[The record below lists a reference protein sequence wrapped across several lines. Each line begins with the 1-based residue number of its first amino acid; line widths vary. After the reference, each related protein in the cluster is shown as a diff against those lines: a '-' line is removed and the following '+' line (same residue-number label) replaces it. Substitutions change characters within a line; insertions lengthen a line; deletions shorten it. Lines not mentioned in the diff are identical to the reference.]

1 MSKKKDVELTREER
15 AKKQKR
21 KRILLIVGG
30 VLLFFFIVIVVAVI
44 IIAKNISNSF
54 ASGAEVEKMEA
65 RDIQSSFTIGGTI
78 QSDNTVNLTT
88 PSAIL
93 VADAIPVG
101 TFVKK
106 GDPILVFDRTS
117 FDEAYTIADVQ
128 DTISMNTYLSS
139 MEKMDDALTKLNAAQ
154 ADVNKYTKL
163 VNEQQALVDS
173 LKAGMTDT
181 DQRIAQ
187 LQSQIAIASA
197 EYKEYSLYCEPLNGL
212 KGPGESPY
220 GMTQEAMQ
228 TYQTYADQKAAE
240 IAQAQRELA
249 AIQDGMG
256 NVNQTTQLTE
266 ANTKLAEYKTELATA
281 KGKVESYEAA
291 AGNEYDRENVLLN
304 GQITQ
309 INIGKGTEILDNYAD
324 GIVRAP
330 YDGVLIALTTTKGNY
345 TTPNTTFATFASLD
359 DVSLLV
365 SLTKK
370 DLDSL
375 DVGDKASIKILDK
388 TYDGVVSQVNRMATT
403 TANGTTSIG
412 AIVDIKTPDDD
423 IYIGLEGKATITTA
437 DETGVNSIPIEALN
451 SDNDGDYVYVVDN
464 KMTVSKKYIET
475 GISSADYI
483 EVKSGLDESDWVVTS
498 YTIEPMEGETLV
510 VSTPEY
516 LEQIGQ

>member
-44 IIAKNISNSF
+44 IIVKNISNSF

-117 FDEAYTIADVQ
+117 FDEAYTVADVQ

-163 VNEQQALVDS
+163 VNEQQAIVDN

-187 LQSQIAIASA
+187 LQSKIAIARAELDEYTLYAKAGDTYGMSA
-197 EYKEYSLYCEPLNGL
+197 EGMGTY
-212 KGPGESPY
+212 ESY
-220 GMTQEAMQ
+220 AEAK
-228 TYQTYADQKAAE
+228 TLE
-240 IAQAQRELA
+240 IAQASRELA
-249 AIQDGMG
+249 ALQSGMT
-256 NVNQTTQLTE
+256 NVNQTTALSDATTKLTE
-266 ANTKLAEYKTELATA
+266 YKSELAKA
-281 KGKVESYEAA
+281 KGEVETYGAT

-304 GQITQ
+304 GQLTQ
-309 INIGKGTEILDNYAD
+309 ISIGKGTEILDNYPD

-330 YDGVLIALTTTKGNY
+330 YDGVLIALATTKGNY
-345 TTPNTTFATFASLD
+345 TTPNAAFATFASLD

-365 SLTKK
+365 NLTKK

-375 DVGDKASIKILDK
+375 DIGDKASIKILDK

-437 DETGVNSIPIEALN
+437 DEAGVNSIPIEALN

-464 KMTVSKKYIET
+464 MMTVSKKYIET

-516 LEQIGQ
+516 LEQIGK

>member
-54 ASGAEVEKMEA
+54 ATGAEVEKMEA

-117 FDEAYTIADVQ
+117 FDEAYTLADVQ

-187 LQSQIAIASA
+187 LQSQIAIARAELDEYTLYAKAGDTYGMSA
-197 EYKEYSLYCEPLNGL
+197 EGMGTY
-212 KGPGESPY
+212 ESY
-220 GMTQEAMQ
+220 AEAKTLEMTQAS
-228 TYQTYADQKAAE
+228 
-240 IAQAQRELA
+240 RELA
-249 AIQDGMG
+249 ALQSGMT
-256 NVNQTTQLTE
+256 NVNQTTALSDATTKLTE
-266 ANTKLAEYKTELATA
+266 YKAELAKA
-281 KGKVESYEAA
+281 KGEVETYGAT

-309 INIGKGTEILDNYAD
+309 INIGKGTEILDNYED

-330 YDGVLIALTTTKGNY
+330 YDGVLIALATTKGNY

-464 KMTVSKKYIET
+464 MMTVSKKYIET

-483 EVKSGLDESDWVVTS
+483 EVKSGLDESDWIVTS

>member
-117 FDEAYTIADVQ
+117 FDEAYTLADVQ

-163 VNEQQALVDS
+163 VNEQQAIVDN
-173 LKAGMTDT
+173 LKAGLTDT

-187 LQSQIAIASA
+187 LQSQIAIAKA
-197 EYKEYSLYCEPLNGL
+197 QMDEFTLYAT
-212 KGPGESPY
+212 PGNDGTSPY
-220 GMTQEAMQ
+220 GLTQEAMD
-228 TYQTYADQKAAE
+228 TYKKYAEEKTVV
-240 IAQAQRELA
+240 IAQASRELA
-249 AIQDGMG
+249 SIQSGMS

-437 DETGVNSIPIEALN
+437 DETGVDSIPIEALN